1 MAHPQDACHGSICLL
16 AQIQDTYLTLLL
28 RFYKWRFHGGPGRGS
43 SSPRSLGLP
52 VQQESLTWNPNG
64 YPHERGRPRLQLK
77 LKFRRQR
84 TIFLVDASAGRC
96 ESQATDVALEQA
108 SGEGRVKLLIAE
120 DEPLFRKLLVQL
132 LSPEF
137 EVTITEDGTTALAR
151 LQEED
156 APVLAI
162 LDWVMPGLTG
172 IEVCREL
179 RAHRRTAGIYV
190 ILLTVRNSA
199 ADIVAGLRAGADDY
213 VTKPVQK
220 EELRARVQ
228 LGCRIIE
235 LRAALKT
242 EVGALA
248 VALAREKLLLS
259 RLASVP
265 QRAPRRE
272 SKKAV
277 LSPA

>member
-1 MAHPQDACHGSICLL
+1 M
-16 AQIQDTYLTLLL
+16 
-28 RFYKWRFHGGPGRGS
+28 
-43 SSPRSLGLP
+43 
-52 VQQESLTWNPNG
+52 
-64 YPHERGRPRLQLK
+64 
-77 LKFRRQR
+77 
-84 TIFLVDASAGRC
+84 
-96 ESQATDVALEQA
+96 
-108 SGEGRVKLLIAE
+108 KLLIAE
-120 DEPLFRKLLVQL
+120 DEPLFRKLLQQL

-137 EVTITEDGTTALAR
+137 ELTVAQDGTTALAR
-151 LQEED
+151 LREED
-156 APVLAI
+156 GPALAI
-162 LDWVMPGLTG
+162 LDWVMPGMTG
-172 IEVCREL
+172 IQVCREL
-179 RAHRRTAGIYV
+179 RALPRTAGIYV

-213 VTKPVQK
+213 ATKPVQA

-259 RLASVP
+259 RLALVP
-265 QRAPRRE
+265 DRTPKLDL
-272 SKKAV
+272 KKTI